1 METKNTEWRKESL
14 LSTWHWDNW
23 VFTYKIIKLGAYI
36 ISITKIT
43 LNHET
48 PKGKTKKAIK
58 KKGRRNMWIL
68 RP

>member
-48 PKGKTKKAIK
+48 PKGKTKKED
-58 KKGRRNMWIL
+58 
-68 RP
+68 